1 MVRKIKKI
9 PLPLILSL
17 AIVFVLI
24 LSFAQNVLLIVFLFF
39 LCLGFMF
46 KFGAALALDVDP
58 VPFAALLLLYLYDPL
73 TALYF
78 MLFALP
84 IVDIVSG
91 RFSHYS
97 FVNFFSLIITI
108 LLGFIFPQNLAITL
122 GVIVFNLIRSILNL
136 IVGFGPQ
143 TAVFNIVHAIIY
155 FILGSVLS
163 FFI

>member
-1 MVRKIKKI
+1 MKKKSMTRKLKKI

-58 VPFAALLLLYLYDPL
+58 VPFAALLLLYLY
-73 TALYF
+73 F

-97 FVNFFSLIITI
+97 FVNFFSLVITI

-143 TAVFNIVHAIIY
+143 TAVFNVVHGIIY
-155 FILGSVLS
+155 FVLGSVLS